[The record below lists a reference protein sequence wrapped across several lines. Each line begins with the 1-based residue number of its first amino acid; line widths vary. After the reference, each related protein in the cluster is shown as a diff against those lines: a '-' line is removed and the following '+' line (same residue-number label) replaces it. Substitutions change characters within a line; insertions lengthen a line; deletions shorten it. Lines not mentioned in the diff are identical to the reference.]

1 MAAAN
6 CSSGETC
13 AALIHGKQMASS
25 LLQAWARPFVTKFL
39 GSHISTDRLMYVH

>member
-13 AALIHGKQMASS
+13 AALIHGKQMAPSR
-25 LLQAWARPFVTKFL
+25 LEAWARLFVTKFL
-39 GSHISTDRLMYVH
+39 GRHISTHRLM